1 MTARRRLPLGAALL
15 MAAAAALS
23 AAPSSARAEQ
33 SFRAPHEYVTPDKQ
47 RSTARPKKQQGKR
60 DPDKAKKSQRW
71 QVDKHGNA
79 IDGRGD
85 FRSAKRLRRQLLCRH
100 FDVHT
105 GRQWKKLRR
114 AIHRAQR
121 EQRAQRRA
129 AA

>member
-1 MTARRRLPLGAALL
+1 MTGKRRLPLGAALL

-23 AAPSSARAEQ
+23 AVPNTARAEQ
-33 SFRAPHEYVTPDKQ
+33 TVRAPHEYVAPDKQ
-47 RSTARPKKQQGKR
+47 RTAARPKKQQGKR
-60 DPDKAKKSQRW
+60 DPKKSERW
-71 QVDKHGNA
+71 QIDKHGNA

>member
-23 AAPSSARAEQ
+23 AAPSAARAEQ
-33 SFRAPHEYVTPDKQ
+33 SVRAPHEYVTPDKQ

-60 DPDKAKKSQRW
+60 DPKKSQRW
-71 QVDKHGNA
+71 QIDKHGNA

-85 FRSAKRLRRQLLCRH
+85 YRSAKRLRKWLLKRH
-100 FDVHT
+100 FQIAS
-105 GRQWKKLRR
+105 GRQYKKRRR
-114 AIHRAQR
+114 AIHRAQAL
-121 EQRAQRRA
+121 ERAQRKA

>member
-15 MAAAAALS
+15 MAAAAAMS
-23 AAPSSARAEQ
+23 AVPSSARAEQ
-33 SFRAPHEYVTPDKQ
+33 SVRAPHEYVAPEKQ
-47 RSTARPKKQQGKR
+47 QRAQAKKQQGKR
-60 DPDKAKKSQRW
+60 DPKKSQRW
-71 QVDKHGNA
+71 QIDKQGNA

-85 FRSAKRLRRQLLCRH
+85 FRSAKRLRRWLLCRH
-100 FDVHT
+100 FEIDS
-105 GRQWKKLRR
+105 GRQWRKLRR